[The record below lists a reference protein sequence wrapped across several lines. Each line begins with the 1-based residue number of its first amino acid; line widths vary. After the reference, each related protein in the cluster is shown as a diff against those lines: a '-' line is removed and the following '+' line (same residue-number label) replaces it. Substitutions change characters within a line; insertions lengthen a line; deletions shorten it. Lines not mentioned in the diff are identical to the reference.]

1 MAPNG
6 VEVRGLR
13 VLRAY
18 EDRRFRWWLSAV
30 DGLDAFPAT
39 YRGSTLTVSS
49 GQGEIVARRRFKR
62 NRDAERARRRFVEL
76 VAELSDDDYAMAD
89 WQTVL
94 DSV

>member
-6 VEVRGLR
+6 VEVRDLR
-13 VLRAY
+13 VLRVY
-18 EDRRFRWWLSAV
+18 EERRFRWWLRAV
-30 DGLDAFPAT
+30 DGLDAFPAS

-62 NRDAERARRRFVEL
+62 NRDAEHARRRFVEF

-94 DSV
+94 DSM